1 MKIVTI
7 HWTEK
12 RVIEVPITCPTNSVN
27 CLIDWISGQEPYTD
41 LESLSIDRE
50 SHDMEIV
57 NVNERKEN
65 GSTIHNTEW

>member
-12 RVIEVPITCPTNSVN
+12 RVIEVPITCPTDSISGI
-27 CLIDWISGQEPYTD
+27 IDWISGQVPYTD

-65 GSTIHNTEW
+65 GSTNHNSKW